1 MSERRKTPLDSGNAS
16 PYINQAGRRF
26 GLPFGV
32 FQMPAPFKPS
42 MLKPADMNLADD
54 VQLFEGAYGVGVVTQ
69 IDDEI
74 VHIFRPYMATSDF
87 SYGERAAQVVPYIG
101 HEIVR
106 LWVTGSREYLV
117 LQRKELK

>member
-1 MSERRKTPLDSGNAS
+1 
-16 PYINQAGRRF
+16 
-26 GLPFGV
+26 
-32 FQMPAPFKPS
+32 MPVPFKPT

-74 VHIFRPYMATSDF
+74 VYLFRPYMATADF
-87 SYGERAAQVVPYIG
+87 RYTGGVVPYIG